1 MKIVLGA
8 DHAGFEMKKSLAYT
22 LGDLGHEI
30 VDVGASELDEKDD
43 YPDYMEKM
51 VEEILAVPPPSGG
64 TTAGVMGVFCA
75 GSGEGEGIAANRHK
89 GIRAVVYYG
98 NNRQIVKLSREHN
111 NANVLCLGSRFLSLD
126 EAKEAL
132 AIWLGTPFSN
142 DERHVRRLAKIDA

>member
-8 DHAGFEMKKSLAYT
+8 DHAGFEMKKSLAYI
-22 LGDLGHEI
+22 LEDLGHEV
-30 VDVGASELDEKDD
+30 VDVGAAELDEQDD
-43 YPDYMEKM
+43 YPDYVAKM
-51 VEEILAVPPPSGG
+51 VDEVLSSSGAV
-64 TTAGVMGVFCA
+64 GVFCA

-111 NANVLCLGSRFLSLD
+111 DANVLCLGARFMSLD

-132 AIWLGTPFSN
+132 AIWLGTPFSG
-142 DERHVRRLAKIDA
+142 DERHVRRLAKIDQ